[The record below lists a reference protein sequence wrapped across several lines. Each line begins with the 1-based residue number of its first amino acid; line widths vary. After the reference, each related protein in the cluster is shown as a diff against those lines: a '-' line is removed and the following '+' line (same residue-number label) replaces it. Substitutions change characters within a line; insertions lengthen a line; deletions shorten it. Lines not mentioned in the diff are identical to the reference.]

1 MNLFNRVFT
10 IVLIVILMILGLGVI
25 FLSDNMI
32 ILSTNLLNL
41 IKPVDGVIRALVG
54 VAYLVLMFFLLWL
67 EFRRP
72 GSRTVEVARSSG
84 GRIRIT
90 TSHVEERIAQQV
102 DALSGVIAA
111 RVRVNERDNAVV
123 ANLDVQATPDVDL
136 IAKGEEIAAI
146 TRIAVQDQLGLKLY
160 GKPNITL
167 KTNKAKTVQGTPVTP
182 PDSSDNTNPSE
193 RP

>member
-10 IVLIVILMILGLGVI
+10 IVTILVLTILGLGVI
-25 FLSDNMI
+25 FLPDSMLALTTTLLDI
-32 ILSTNLLNL
+32 TKSLSAA
-41 IKPVDGVIRALVG
+41 GIRALIG
-54 VAYLVLMFFLLWL
+54 LLFLVLMFFLLWL
-67 EFRRP
+67 ELRRP
-72 GSRTVEVARSSG
+72 GSRTVEVARSTG

-90 TSHVEERIAQQV
+90 TLHVEERIAQQV

-123 ANLDVQATPDVDL
+123 AHLDVQASPDVDL

-160 GKPNITL
+160 GKPEITL
-167 KTNKAKTVQGTPVTP
+167 KSAKSKVVSGTPVAA
-182 PDSSDNTNPSE
+182 SDNGIPVDKA
-193 RP
+193 